1 VSKSIG
7 EVAKTMWNTLFF
19 WLGLKMLAVD
29 ARLTIAGGDTM
40 AAE

>member
-7 EVAKTMWNTLFF
+7 EADKTMWNALFF
-19 WLGLKMLAVD
+19 RLGLNMLAVD